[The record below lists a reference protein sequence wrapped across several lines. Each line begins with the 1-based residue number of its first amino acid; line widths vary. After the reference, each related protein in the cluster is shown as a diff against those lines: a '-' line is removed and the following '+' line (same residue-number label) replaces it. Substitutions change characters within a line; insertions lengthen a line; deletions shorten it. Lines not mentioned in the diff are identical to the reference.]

1 MKRLILLAVLGAS
14 LTGCAGDPVKLQQ
27 NHTYVL
33 EWIGERPLIDNS
45 HLTVTLD
52 DAGRAYGSGGCN
64 HWFAPYTLDGDKL
77 TFGGVGSTRKA
88 CGGCACSCKSMARA
102 CAPALM
108 EQEQRFFEALQ
119 TVQRWDISPIEQ
131 VRFWP
136 EQGKPL
142 RLWPEE
148 G

>member
-1 MKRLILLAVLGAS
+1 MQ
-14 LTGCAGDPVKLQQ
+14 LQH
-27 NHTYVL
+27 NRAYVV
-33 EWIGERPLIDNS
+33 EWIGERPLMDYS
-45 HLTVTLD
+45 HLTVTFD
-52 DAGRAYGSGGCN
+52 EGGRAYGNGGCN
-64 HWFAPYTLDGDKL
+64 HWFAPYTLDGHKL
-77 TFGGVGSTRKA
+77 SFGGVGSTRE
-88 CGGCACSCKSMARA
+88 A

-136 EQGKPL
+136 AEGKPL